1 MDTRDIIN
9 KMIDDI
15 IDGNNTDAK
24 DSFEAA
30 ISNKLTDALD
40 AKKIEIETYNSPLDA
55 LVPKNQ
61 SYDKFCESF
70 SDYYR
75 SDTTAIAAYLGRV

>member
-1 MDTRDIIN
+1 VDTKDIIN

-40 AKKIEIETYNSPLDA
+40 AKKIEIAQSIYSKEVQDEP
-55 LVPKNQ
+55 VP
-61 SYDKFCESF
+61 SEE
-70 SDYYR
+70 
-75 SDTTAIAAYLGRV
+75 

>member
-1 MDTRDIIN
+1 MDTREIIN

-24 DSFEAA
+24 DGFETA

-40 AKKIEIETYNSPLDA
+40 AKKIEIAQSIYSKEVEDES
-55 LVPKNQ
+55 VP
-61 SYDKFCESF
+61 SEE
-70 SDYYR
+70 
-75 SDTTAIAAYLGRV
+75 

>member
-1 MDTRDIIN
+1 MDTREIIN

-40 AKKIEIETYNSPLDA
+40 AKKIELAQSIYSKEVEDEF
-55 LVPKNQ
+55 VP
-61 SYDKFCESF
+61 SEE
-70 SDYYR
+70 
-75 SDTTAIAAYLGRV
+75 

>member
-1 MDTRDIIN
+1 VDTRDIIN

-40 AKKIEIETYNSPLDA
+40 AKKIEIAQSIYSKEVQDEP
-55 LVPKNQ
+55 VP
-61 SYDKFCESF
+61 SEE
-70 SDYYR
+70 
-75 SDTTAIAAYLGRV
+75 

>member
-1 MDTRDIIN
+1 VDTTEIIN

-24 DSFEAA
+24 TGFESA

-40 AKKIEIETYNSPLDA
+40 AKKVELAQSLYNQEEEDEP
-55 LVPKNQ
+55 VP
-61 SYDKFCESF
+61 SEE
-70 SDYYR
+70 
-75 SDTTAIAAYLGRV
+75 